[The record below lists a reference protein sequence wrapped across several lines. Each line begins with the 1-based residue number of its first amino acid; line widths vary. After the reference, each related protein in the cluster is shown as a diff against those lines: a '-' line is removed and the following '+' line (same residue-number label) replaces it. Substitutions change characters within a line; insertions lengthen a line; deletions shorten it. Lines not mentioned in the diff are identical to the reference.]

1 MHARPILLLL
11 LLLVTA
17 CDTPDKSWELAERE
31 DTNQAYL
38 EFLAKYPKG
47 ELADRARARMAA
59 LREIR
64 AWERAQF
71 RDRIPNY
78 ERFLEAYPDSE
89 FAEPA
94 QTRIGELERDA
105 EWRGVRAADSI
116 EVLESFLE
124 RYPDAPQAEEAR
136 QLIVALTPPELEPE
150 PEPEPPPERPGDFRV
165 QVGAFRTPAAAEQE
179 LRRLVALF
187 SETLMGPV
195 RIQTP
200 EEHGG
205 RRFLLKTVPMT
216 YQEATGTCDA
226 LRAAGQDCFIVNR

>member
-1 MHARPILLLL
+1 MQARLIFSLL

-17 CDTPDKSWELAERE
+17 CDNPDKAWELAERE

-47 ELADRARARMAA
+47 ELADRARSRMAA

-64 AWERAQF
+64 AWDRAQF

-78 ERFLEAYPDSE
+78 QRFVEDYPDSE
-89 FAEPA
+89 FVEPA
-94 QTRIGELERDA
+94 QARIGELERDD

-136 QLIVALTPPELEPE
+136 QLIVALTPPEPEVEPG
-150 PEPEPPPERPGDFRV
+150 PPPGRPG
-165 QVGAFRTPAAAEQE
+165 A
-179 LRRLVALF
+179 
-187 SETLMGPV
+187 
-195 RIQTP
+195 
-200 EEHGG
+200 
-205 RRFLLKTVPMT
+205 
-216 YQEATGTCDA
+216 
-226 LRAAGQDCFIVNR
+226 

>member
-1 MHARPILLLL
+1 MQARIVFSLL

-17 CDTPDKSWELAERE
+17 CDNPDKAWELAERE

-38 EFLAKYPKG
+38 EFLAKYPQG

-64 AWERAQF
+64 AWDRAQF

-78 ERFLEAYPDSE
+78 QRFVEDYPDSE
-89 FAEPA
+89 FVEPA
-94 QTRIGELERDA
+94 QARIGELERDA

-136 QLIVALTPPELEPE
+136 QLIVALTPPEPEVEPG
-150 PEPEPPPERPGDFRV
+150 PPPERPGDFRV
-165 QVGAFRTPAAAEQE
+165 QVGTFRTPAAAEQE

-187 SETLMGPV
+187 AETLLGPV
-195 RIQTP
+195 RIHTP

-216 YQEATGTCDA
+216 YQEATGACDA